1 MQYMSTRNSSIKV
14 KSAAAIKKGLSEE
27 GGLFVP
33 VTIPQLTLD
42 DISKLAKKNYIE
54 RAVFVLKKYFS
65 AFYNGVFG

>member
-33 VTIPQLTLD
+33 VEIPQITLE
-42 DISKLAKKNYIE
+42 DISKLTKKKDLH
-54 RAVFVLKKYFS
+54 R
-65 AFYNGVFG
+65 